1 MWVAGPCILLIYP
14 KMLNCCSNT
23 ATWTGTLNAYFDVF
37 NNNGLSGYIDSINS
51 YGKYLN
57 FKSMFVKL
65 PFLLSVINDA
75 TSFSHV
81 LILFLPNINSTPF
94 NAISFMFVFKNLNSL
109 YSSIENNF

>member
-1 MWVAGPCILLIYP
+1 
-14 KMLNCCSNT
+14 
-23 ATWTGTLNAYFDVF
+23 
-37 NNNGLSGYIDSINS
+37 
-51 YGKYLN
+51 
-57 FKSMFVKL
+57 MFVKL